1 MIESSMENPTIYI
14 IEDDAPLRQS
24 VESLVSS
31 KGYRCE
37 SFDSVEAF
45 LSKKTSIQQ
54 PGCILLDFHLSGCD
68 GLSFLK
74 HHSEQANATPVVV
87 LTAHADVPLAVQF
100 MKAGALMLLRKPYEP
115 KELLESMDAALE
127 WDRRL
132 IVLRKQSDRIR
143 ECFQQISNR
152 QEVVLQCILDGAPN
166 KTIAARLDVSDRTIE
181 MERAEI
187 LRIFQ
192 VKNAVE
198 LAVVITESRVK
209 PSTKSNETSKSESSS
224 ALSKVAEPH
233 LLSKATQIKQSTT
246 EDLC

>member
-1 MIESSMENPTIYI
+1 MNESAMDNPTIYI

-45 LSKKTSIQQ
+45 LSKLTSVQQ
-54 PGCILLDFHLSGCD
+54 PGCILLDFYLSGCD

-74 HHSEQANATPVVV
+74 HHSEQANATPVIV

-100 MKAGALMLLRKPYEP
+100 MKAGALMLLPKPYEA
-115 KELLESMDAALE
+115 KELLESIDAALE

-132 IVLRKQSDRIR
+132 IPLRKQSDRIR
-143 ECFQQISNR
+143 ECFQQISKR
-152 QEVVLQCILDGAPN
+152 QEVVLQFILDGAPN
-166 KTIAARLDVSDRTIE
+166 KTIAARLDVSERTIE
-181 MERAEI
+181 MERSEI

-209 PSTKSNETSKSESSS
+209 PNTKWDETSGSDSIS
-224 ALSKVAEPH
+224 ATPKVAEPH
-233 LLSKATQIKQSTT
+233 LFSKAAQMKQSTT
-246 EDLC
+246 EDLS